1 MMDCCFHNAPPGGCR
16 QGRDCPLRS
25 KETAIE
31 REARAALPDL
41 VLARMLDQ
49 GTLAGPYRPTYPLVL
64 NAAVRFGRA
73 VINAY
78 TNLNSR

>member
-25 KETAIE
+25 TETAIE
-31 REARAALPDL
+31 RRARIALPDR
-41 VLARMLDQ
+41 VLMEMIDRGHIL
-49 GTLAGPYRPTYPLVL
+49 GPYRPTRPLVV
-64 NAAVRFGRA
+64 NAMVRFGRA

-78 TNLNSR
+78 TNRRSA